1 MKKITLVAMAL
12 LCSVAFTDCA
22 AKKPVKKAEPA
33 PAPQVVQ
40 EEDDLDRQIKQM
52 EKEARLR
59 ELKRAQERA
68 ELEDKRQQE
77 LEDLEYEARK
87 RKLET
92 SIATT
97 ASTVSGDRKIVVYCK
112 EETIDKGGE
121 YMAGLGV
128 SSEQDDERRALK
140 EANTAAIADV
150 VQRMMGDVVNGYE
163 DYAKNTGMPSGQKLK
178 EDELESFSMNT
189 CEKAVNKYAQSAC
202 REVVTTLDGQFKA
215 YIAIHVPLA
224 ETAADIVDQMAEA
237 GLVHKDK
244 KAFKDSLMKQLDANT
259 RKKQEE
265 QQRALEMLNSLE

>member
-1 MKKITLVAMAL
+1 MKKVLLFTLALTLGIT
-12 LCSVAFTDCA
+12 SCA
-22 AKKPVKKAEPA
+22 AKKPVKAQPT
-33 PAPQVVQ
+33 PQAAVQ

-68 ELEDKRQQE
+68 ELEERRKQE

-97 ASTVSGDRKIVVYCK
+97 ASTVAGDRKILVYCK

-128 SSEQDDERRALK
+128 SSAQDDERLALK

-163 DYAKNTGMPSGQKLK
+163 DYAKNTGIPSGKKLK
-178 EDELESFSMNT
+178 QNELESFSMNT

-202 REVVTTLDGQFKA
+202 REVVSTADGMFKA

-224 ETAADIVDQMAEA
+224 ETASDIVDQLSEA
-237 GLVHKDK
+237 GVVHRDK
-244 KAFKDSLMKQLDANT
+244 EAFKKSLMNQLDANT

-265 QQRALEMLNSLE
+265 QQRALDMLNSME

>member
-1 MKKITLVAMAL
+1 MKKVTLVAMVL
-12 LCSVAFTDCA
+12 VCSVAFTNCA
-22 AKKPVKKAEPA
+22 AKKPVAQQSQPVA
-33 PAPQVVQ
+33 QQ
-40 EEDDLDRQIKQM
+40 TEEDDLDRQIKQM
-52 EKEARLR
+52 EKEAKLR

-68 ELEDKRQQE
+68 DLEEKRKQE

-140 EANTAAIADV
+140 EANTAAIADI

-163 DYAKNTGMPSGQKLK
+163 DYAKNTGMPSGNKLK
-178 EDELESFSMNT
+178 EDELESFSMNA
-189 CEKAVNKYAQSAC
+189 CQKAVNKYAQSAC
-202 REVVTTLDGQFKA
+202 REVVNTADGQFKA
-215 YIAIHVPLA
+215 YIAVHVPLA
-224 ETAADIVDQMAEA
+224 ETASDIADQLAEA
-237 GLVHKDK
+237 GIVHKDK
-244 KAFKDSLMKQLDANT
+244 ESFKKSLMNQLDANT

-265 QQRALEMLNSLE
+265 QQRTLDMLNSL